1 MLLSVLC
8 VKLRVDQ
15 EILRNQNERWMNER
29 LKQKAFQK
37 VFKIFLKIRR
47 RSTILLD
54 SISLKCSA
62 GSEVENLFCMLS
74 SNGHENLCL

>member
-8 VKLRVDQ
+8 VKLRVDR
-15 EILRNQNERWMNER
+15 EILRNQNERWMNDR

-37 VFKIFLKIRR
+37 VFKIFFKIKR
-47 RSTILLD
+47 RSTFLVD

-62 GSEVENLFCMLS
+62 GSEVENLSCMLS
-74 SNGHENLCL
+74 SDGHEN